1 MSRALYLLPLVV
13 LAVVIGFGVRG
24 LAIDTSVQPS
34 ALIEKP
40 LPDLSLDPL
49 PGYGAPFGT
58 GDLRGQVSL
67 LNVFGSWCAYC
78 HVEHPFLMALSARG
92 EVPIYG
98 LDWRED
104 PAAGAAWLTRY
115 GNPYVAVGADQF
127 SDDALN
133 LGVTGAP
140 ETFIVDANGVIRH
153 RHAGPVTEAVWDAEI
168 APRIAA
174 LRAEAAEPGPLAS
187 AE

>member
-1 MSRALYLLPLVV
+1 MPRALYALPLLT
-13 LAVVIGFGVRG
+13 LAVVLGFAVRG
-24 LAIDTSVQPS
+24 LSIDTRVQPS

-49 PGYGAPFGT
+49 PGYGEPFGAA
-58 GDLRGQVSL
+58 DLKGRVSL

-78 HVEHPFLMALSARG
+78 QVEHPFLMRLASEG
-92 EVPIYG
+92 VPIYG

-104 PAAGAAWLTRY
+104 PAAGAAWLDRH

-140 ETFIVDANGVIRH
+140 ETFIVDAQGLVRH
-153 RHAGPVTEAVWDAEI
+153 RHVGPVTEEVWRKEL
-168 APRIAA
+168 APRIEALELAA
-174 LRAEAAEPGPLAS
+174 AS
-187 AE
+187 PSA